1 MRVLAALVIVVALC
15 THASAQSITPKPPG
29 PFVIDLRGA
38 MVGVPQSASLYS
50 TMPVGTVV
58 PARGFGAEI
67 GVHVYPMRLGPAR
80 VGIGATFTEVRGTA
94 STVAGST
101 TSTSSTSTSSS
112 SSSSSSSSATT
123 PVVFPDTRIWQRA
136 VAPQVSLNF
145 GTHDGWSY
153 LSAGYGPV
161 REKTEA
167 VFPGG
172 VATASSSKSAVDVG
186 GGARWF
192 LKEHLGF
199 GFDLRFFRIPSAMVV
214 ALSAGFSVR

>member
-1 MRVLAALVIVVALC
+1 MRVAAAVVLVVALC

-38 MVGVPQSASLYS
+38 MVGVPQASSLYPA
-50 TMPVGTVV
+50 MPAGTIG

-67 GVHVYPMRLGPAR
+67 GVHVYPTHLGPAR

-101 TSTSSTSTSSS
+101 TSSSSTSTSTSSS
-112 SSSSSSSSATT
+112 SSSTTTT

-167 VFPGG
+167 VFPAG
-172 VATASSSKSAVDVG
+172 VATASTSKSAANFG

-192 LKEHLGF
+192 LKQHLGF
-199 GFDLRFFRIPSAMVV
+199 GFDLRFFRIPTATVV
-214 ALSAGFSVR
+214 ALAAGFSVR